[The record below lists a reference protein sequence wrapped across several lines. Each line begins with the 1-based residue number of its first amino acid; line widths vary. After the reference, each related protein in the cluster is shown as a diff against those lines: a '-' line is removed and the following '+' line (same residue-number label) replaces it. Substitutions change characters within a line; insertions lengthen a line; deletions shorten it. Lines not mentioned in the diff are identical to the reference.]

1 MLTSPT
7 IAGLR
12 ELKCTVM
19 ARHLEEQRTST
30 LYDGISFEERLGLLV
45 DQELCERKNRRLRRL
60 LQLAKLRCDAVI
72 ENVDFTAH
80 RGLDR
85 SLVVSLAES
94 HWVGAHHNVLVTGPT
109 GVGKTYVACALANAA
124 IRHGHSALYVRAPRL
139 FEDLKIARADG
150 RLGKLTAS
158 LARVEVLCVDDLFLR
173 RCDTTQAA
181 DLLEVIE
188 DRHQLR
194 ATIAASQLPVA
205 HWHESIGDA
214 TIADA
219 ILDRLVQNAHR
230 IALEGESLR
239 RQPEAQAT
247 RRSRSDETKNQSQ
260 TEGEKEVKPGDR

>member
-1 MLTSPT
+1 MLMSPT
-7 IAGLR
+7 IEGLR

-19 ARHLEEQRTST
+19 ARSLEEQRTTT
-30 LYDGISFEERLGLLV
+30 LYDGLAFEERLGLLV
-45 DQELCERKNRRLRRL
+45 DQEIAERRNRRLRRL

-72 ENVDFTAH
+72 ENVDFSAN

-85 SLVVSLAES
+85 SLVLSLAEP
-94 HWVGAHHNVLVTGPT
+94 HWVTSHHNVVVTGPT

-124 IRHGHSALYVRAPRL
+124 IRHGHPALYVRAPRL
-139 FEDLKIARADG
+139 FEDLAIARADG
-150 RLGKLTAS
+150 RLAKLMAS
-158 LARVEVLCVDDLFLR
+158 LGRVDILVVDDLFLR
-173 RCDTTQAA
+173 PCDTQEAA
-181 DLLEVIE
+181 DLLEVVE

-219 ILDRLVQNAHR
+219 ILDRLLQHAHR

-239 RQPEAQAT
+239 RQSSAPKT
-247 RRSRSDETKNQSQ
+247 RRSRSEETKNQSQ
-260 TEGEKEVKPGDR
+260 TDSEEEVKSGDR

>member
-1 MLTSPT
+1 MLMSPT
-7 IAGLR
+7 IEGLR
-12 ELKCTVM
+12 ELKLTVM
-19 ARHLEEQRTST
+19 ARSLEEQRTST
-30 LYDGISFEERLGLLV
+30 LYDGLAFEERLGLLV

-72 ENVDFTAH
+72 ENLDFSAH

-85 SLVVSLAES
+85 SLVLTLSES
-94 HWVGAHHNVLVTGPT
+94 HWVSAHHNVLVTGPT

-124 IRHGHSALYVRAPRL
+124 IRHGHPALYVRAPRL
-139 FEDLKIARADG
+139 FEDLAIARADG
-150 RLGKLTAS
+150 RLAKLMAS
-158 LARVEVLCVDDLFLR
+158 LGRVEVLVIDDLFLR
-173 RCDTTQAA
+173 PCDTQQAA

-194 ATIAASQLPVA
+194 STIAASQLPVA

-219 ILDRLVQNAHR
+219 VLDRVLSNAHR

-239 RQPEAQAT
+239 RQPPAEAKT
-247 RRSRSDETKNQSQ
+247 RRSTKHQS
-260 TEGEKEVKPGDR
+260 EIDNEEEVKPGDR

>member
-1 MLTSPT
+1 MLMGPT
-7 IAGLR
+7 IEGLR
-12 ELKCTVM
+12 ELKLTVM
-19 ARHLEEQRTST
+19 ARSLEEQRTST
-30 LYDGISFEERLGLLV
+30 LYDGLAFEERLGLLV

-72 ENVDFTAH
+72 ENVEFSAH

-85 SLVVSLAES
+85 SVVVSLAES
-94 HWVGAHHNVLVTGPT
+94 HWVTSHHNVLVTGPT

-124 IRHGHSALYVRAPRL
+124 IRHGHPALYVRAPRL
-139 FEDLKIARADG
+139 FEDLAIARADG
-150 RLGKLTAS
+150 RLAKLMAS
-158 LARVEVLCVDDLFLR
+158 LGRVEVLVVDDLFIR
-173 RCDTTQAA
+173 PCDTQQAA
-181 DLLEVIE
+181 DLLEVVE

-219 ILDRLVQNAHR
+219 ILDRLLQHAHR

-239 RQPEAQAT
+239 RQSSAPKT
-247 RRSRSDETKNQSQ
+247 RRSRSEEMKNQSQ
-260 TEGEKEVKPGDR
+260 TDSEKGVKSGDR